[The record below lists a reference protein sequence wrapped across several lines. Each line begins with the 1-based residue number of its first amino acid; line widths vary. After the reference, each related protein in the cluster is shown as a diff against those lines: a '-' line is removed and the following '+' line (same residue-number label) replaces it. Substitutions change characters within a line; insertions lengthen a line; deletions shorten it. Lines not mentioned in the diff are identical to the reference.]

1 LLLVIVHALFLLKAR
16 LGEFRMRPLKGAS
29 VNEIL
34 DGLNPKLGETTE
46 TLRAV
51 TKKVLPNIEW
61 KIKWGNIVYVKAQKP
76 CLDNSL

>member
-16 LGEFRMRPLKGAS
+16 LGELRMRPLKGAL

-46 TLRAV
+46 TLLAV
-51 TKKVLPNIEW
+51 TIE
-61 KIKWGNIVYVKAQKP
+61 GSA
-76 CLDNSL
+76 